1 MKQRGDPAGGTAPAA
16 SARGGGIVRDTSI
29 RAYRAKRDFSRTA
42 EPAPAPAMGGEGA
55 PMFVVQK
62 HNARRAGLHW
72 DFRLEH
78 GGVLWSWAVR
88 KGPSLDPADRQLA
101 AHVEDHPLDYADF
114 QGRIPEG
121 QYGAGEVE
129 TWDRGTWEP
138 IGDPEAAMRKGDL
151 QFVLH
156 GTRLNGGFHLVRLN
170 RRERSR
176 QDAWFLIK
184 GHDEHERPGID
195 ALALETEVPPPAPP
209 AQETGGR
216 AKRPAAG
223 AVRGALPRE
232 QAPELASIAEA
243 PPAGEGWV
251 SEIKF
256 DGYRLLA
263 RVDHGEVCLLT
274 RNGHDW
280 ADRLPAVAKAVAA
293 LGARTALLDG
303 ELVALRESGASSF
316 PDLQAGLSDG
326 NDGQLT
332 FFLFDLL
339 HLNGWDLRPC
349 ALRDRK
355 QALAGLADWNGM
367 LRYSDHVEGH
377 TAELRRRACGMG
389 LEGIICKRA
398 DAPYRPGRGKD
409 WLKVKCQGREELI
422 VLGWTLPGG
431 SRTGLGS
438 LQLGYH
444 DQAGGLHYAGGVGTG
459 FTERELTELRG
470 RLDPVAAEPPTE
482 LLVAGEPLEPGIHWV
497 RPELVAEI
505 QFTAW
510 SGAGRVRHPVYLGLR
525 G

>member
-1 MKQRGDPAGGTAPAA
+1 
-16 SARGGGIVRDTSI
+16 
-29 RAYRAKRDFSRTA
+29 
-42 EPAPAPAMGGEGA
+42 
-55 PMFVVQK
+55 
-62 HNARRAGLHW
+62 
-72 DFRLEH
+72 
-78 GGVLWSWAVR
+78 
-88 KGPSLDPADRQLA
+88 
-101 AHVEDHPLDYADF
+101 
-114 QGRIPEG
+114 
-121 QYGAGEVE
+121 
-129 TWDRGTWEP
+129 
-138 IGDPEAAMRKGDL
+138 
-151 QFVLH
+151 
-156 GTRLNGGFHLVRLN
+156 
-170 RRERSR
+170 
-176 QDAWFLIK
+176 
-184 GHDEHERPGID
+184 
-195 ALALETEVPPPAPP
+195 
-209 AQETGGR
+209 
-216 AKRPAAG
+216 
-223 AVRGALPRE
+223 
-232 QAPELASIAEA
+232 
-243 PPAGEGWV
+243 V

-263 RVDHGEVCLLT
+263 RVDHGEVRLLT

-280 ADRLPAVAKAVAA
+280 ADRLPAVAQAVAA
-293 LGARTALLDG
+293 LGVRTALLDG

-316 PDLQAGLSDG
+316 PDLQAALSDG

-355 QALAGLADWNGM
+355 QALAALADWRGM

-444 DQAGGLHYAGGVGTG
+444 DQAGRLHYAGGVGTG

-470 RLDPVAAEPPTE
+470 RLDALAAAPPAE

-525 G
+525 EDKSAGQVVLTPPDPEAKRSVVKPRAAPGRVSIARRGPKIAVPPVHRPEPAQEGTGAANPRPSVVIAHAPKRGRETIGGVELSHADRPLWPGITKRDLAAYWLAVAEQALPWLAHRPLAIVRCPEGIGGEHFFQKRGNGLLPEQIREGSAEGSPFLVIDDAAGLVAMAQMSAIELHPWGAAEADPLHPDWIVLDLDPGEGVASAR